1 MGLKANLM
9 PENFPSAQNIN
20 EMSFELFV
28 KAINAAKK
36 LDIQVVEVGD
46 TKVLDFAVGRK
57 GSREAGVVLAEICM
71 GGLAKIELV
80 EPIGDLEL
88 PQVKVQT
95 SMPLK
100 SCIGSQ
106 YAGWP
111 LSHEKFFAMCSG
123 PMRMPRGKE
132 AVLDEYGLHQESTVA
147 VGVMESNKLPGADV
161 IELIAKQCGVES
173 RDVNLC
179 VARTASYPGSIQVVA
194 RSVET
199 AMHKLH
205 ELKFD
210 LSTIVHGEGTAPVPR
225 IADDDMTALGWT
237 NDSML
242 YGAKVVLTVDTD
254 DSEIESILEQIP
266 SCSSSEFGTPFLDI
280 FNRYDKD
287 FYKIDKMLFSPA
299 EIVIKNEKTDR
310 EFSAGKIRNDIL
322 KTSFGIS

>member
-1 MGLKANLM
+1 MSDKFPKA
-9 PENFPSAQNIN
+9 EDIN
-20 EMSFELFV
+20 EMSFKLFV
-28 KAINAAKK
+28 NAIQSAKD
-36 LDIQVVEVGD
+36 LDIQVVDIAD

-57 GSREAGVVLAEICM
+57 GTQAAGILLAEICM
-71 GGLAKIELV
+71 GGLAKVESIEPL
-80 EPIGDLEL
+80 GDLDL
-88 PQVKVQT
+88 PQIKVET

-132 AVLDEYGLHQESTVA
+132 EILTQYKLDGSTSVA
-147 VGVMESNKLPGADV
+147 VGVMEANETPSAEV
-161 IELIAKQCGVES
+161 IQLVAQQCGVKT

-210 LSTIVHGEGTAPVPR
+210 LSTIVHGSATAPIPP
-225 IADDDMTALGWT
+225 IPDDDMTALGWT

-242 YGAKVVLTVDTD
+242 YGAKVELIVDTD
-254 DSEIESILEQIP
+254 DEAIESILDLIP
-266 SCSSSEFGTPFLDI
+266 SSSSSEFGTPFLEI
-280 FNRYDKD
+280 FNRYEKD

-299 EIVIKNEKTDR
+299 EIVIRNMKTAR
-310 EFSAGKIRNDIL
+310 KFTAGKVRNDIL

>member
-1 MGLKANLM
+1 M
-9 PENFPSAQNIN
+9 PDNILHAEQIN
-20 EMSFELFV
+20 DAAFELFV
-28 KAINAAKK
+28 KAIHSPKEF
-36 LDIQVVEVGD
+36 DIRVIDVGD
-46 TKVLDFAVGRK
+46 TKVLDFAVERK
-57 GSREAGVVLAEICM
+57 GTEEAGVILAEICM
-71 GGLAKIELV
+71 GSLAKVELLT
-80 EPIGDLEL
+80 PFGDLNR
-88 PQVKVQT
+88 PQVKVET
-95 SMPLK
+95 SMPLE

-111 LSHEKFFAMCSG
+111 VSHEKFFAMCSG

-132 AVLDEYGLHQESTVA
+132 DVLNEYKLHQPATVA
-147 VGVMESNKLPGADV
+147 VGVMEANKIPDAEV
-161 IELIAKQCGVES
+161 IDLIAQQCGVKS

-179 VARTASYPGSIQVVA
+179 IARTASYPGSIQVVA

-210 LSTIVHGEGTAPVPR
+210 LSTIVHGEGTAPVPP

-242 YGAKVVLTVDTD
+242 YGAKVTLTVDTED
-254 DSEIESILEQIP
+254 DEIEAILDDIP
-266 SCSSSEFGTPFLDI
+266 SSSSSEFGTPFLDI

-299 EIVIKNEKTDR
+299 EIVIKNQKTDR
-310 EFSAGKIRNDIL
+310 EFTAGEVRNDIL